1 MLPRR
6 IFSTATLAKR
16 KGAPGGP
23 SPSSSTKKIQV
34 KLLKYV
40 AGIGQKGDVV
50 RVSPSV
56 LNNVLRP
63 SQSARVITD
72 EELQKELAE
81 AALRERELDRA
92 ATSVK
97 DEIEARTLTMV
108 RKAGPDGKLFGG
120 IGPKVILDELK
131 SSLGA
136 SGRFLDR
143 GVKVISIVDS
153 EGAKVQGDV
162 KRVGSFGARIALT
175 KDITA
180 ALKAEIRAES

>member
-1 MLPRR
+1 MFPAR
-6 IFSTATLAKR
+6 FAKR
-16 KGAPGGP
+16 KGTSGGA

-63 SQSARVITD
+63 SQSAQVITD
-72 EELQKELAE
+72 EELQNELAE
-81 AALRERELDRA
+81 AAARERELDLA
-92 ATSVK
+92 AMTVK
-97 DEIEARTLTMV
+97 DEIEARTLTIV

-120 IGPKVILDELK
+120 IGPKLILEELK
-131 SSLGA
+131 TSLGVLG
-136 SGRFLDR
+136 SFLDR
-143 GVKVISIVDS
+143 GVKVISVVDAQ
-153 EGAKVQGDV
+153 GAKVRGDI
-162 KRVGSFGARIALT
+162 KRVGPFSARIALT

-180 ALKAEIRAES
+180 ALKAEARAET